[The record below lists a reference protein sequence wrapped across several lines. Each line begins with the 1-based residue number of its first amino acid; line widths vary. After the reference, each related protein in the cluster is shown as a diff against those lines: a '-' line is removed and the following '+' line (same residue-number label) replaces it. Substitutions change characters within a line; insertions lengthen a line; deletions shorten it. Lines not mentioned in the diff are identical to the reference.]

1 VEKQLG
7 RTPVQLIGPEFPEL
21 LSHLWEVFVNLSNS
35 RSDKI
40 PLSYTEIKSYV
51 DLMGENLLPRDIEVI
66 KRLDQIWLKVM
77 HSE

>member
-1 VEKQLG
+1 M
-7 RTPVQLIGPEFPEL
+7 QLIGPEFPEL
-21 LSHLWEVFVNLSNS
+21 LSHLWETFVNLSNS

-40 PLSYTEIKSYV
+40 PLSYTEIKAYI
-51 DLMGENLLPRDIEVI
+51 DLMDENLLPRDIEVI